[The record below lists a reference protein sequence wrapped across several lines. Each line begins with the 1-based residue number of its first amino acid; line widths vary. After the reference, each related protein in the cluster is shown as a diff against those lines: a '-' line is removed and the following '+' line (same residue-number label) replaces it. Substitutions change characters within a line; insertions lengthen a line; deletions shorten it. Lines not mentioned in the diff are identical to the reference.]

1 MIRTFNKSFKNI
13 TNLKTL
19 FLDRDGVI
27 NVKIDNDYVKN
38 VDEFVFKKKV
48 FDALKILN
56 TFYDII
62 IIVTNQ
68 RGIGRGLMTNEN
80 LNTIHDYMISEFKKK
95 KITINMIIHCPY
107 IENDNFFR
115 KPNSGMAFL
124 AKEEFKNISFKNSV
138 MVGDSQSDMEFGK
151 RLGMETVKIC
161 KNPNNKNS
169 YNSLYNYSK
178 SLLS

>member
-95 KITINMIIHCPY
+95 K
-107 IENDNFFR
+107 
-115 KPNSGMAFL
+115 
-124 AKEEFKNISFKNSV
+124 
-138 MVGDSQSDMEFGK
+138 
-151 RLGMETVKIC
+151 
-161 KNPNNKNS
+161 
-169 YNSLYNYSK
+169 
-178 SLLS
+178 LL